1 MMASDQ
7 SLTETAG
14 DQRIF
19 VAIELSD
26 VCRDRLWALG
36 QSWRE
41 QVTAIRWLDART
53 YHITLAFLGDQSA
66 TALSE
71 LSLQLTAE
79 LADSASFECQLRRI
93 AVFPRRSPRVVAL
106 ALESS
111 RQLTDLFKRVQ
122 LCCAEPLPDDSFHPH
137 ITVGRIR
144 RHTARSELV
153 GLERALDV
161 KLPVESVAIFRSH
174 LTPQGAEY
182 QVINR
187 FILNQKAG
195 S

>member
-7 SLTETAG
+7 SPTKTAG

-26 VCRDRLWALG
+26 VCRDFLWTLG

-41 QVTAIRWLDART
+41 QFTAIRWLDART

-66 TALSE
+66 TAISE

-79 LADSASFECQLRRI
+79 LADIASFECQLRRI
-93 AVFPRRSPRVVAL
+93 AVFPKRSPRVVAL
-106 ALESS
+106 ALEPS
-111 RQLTDLFKRVQ
+111 RQLTGLFKRVQ

-144 RHTARSELV
+144 RHTARSEIF
-153 GLERALDV
+153 GLERAMDV

-187 FILNQKAG
+187 FIFNPLSG